1 MSLPE
6 DDLGPVRA
14 GRARKGVVYHRLAR
28 PQRRHEATLVRMPRR
43 HKLLCFLWTVMTGHR
58 QHD

>member
-14 GRARKGVVYHRLAR
+14 GRARKAVVYHRLAR
-28 PQRRHEATLVRMPRR
+28 PQRRHGRPSFECRDATSCYASFGL
-43 HKLLCFLWTVMTGHR
+43 
-58 QHD
+58 